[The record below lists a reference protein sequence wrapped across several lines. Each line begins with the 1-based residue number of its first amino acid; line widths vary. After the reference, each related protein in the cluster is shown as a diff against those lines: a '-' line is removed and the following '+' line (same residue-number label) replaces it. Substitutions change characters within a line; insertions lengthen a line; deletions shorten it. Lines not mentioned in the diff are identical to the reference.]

1 MDHIDSMDHLKQ
13 GIGLRAYRQ
22 QDPVQAYQFEGS
34 EMFEEMIYNI
44 KVDTIKYLYHV
55 QIEKAPERE
64 RVVEETYTNQDDS
77 LKKEPVKKEKKVG
90 RNDPCPCGSGKKY
103 KNCHGRLS

>member
-1 MDHIDSMDHLKQ
+1 MDHIDDMDHLKQ

-44 KVDTIKYLYHV
+44 KVDTVRYLFHV
-55 QIEKAPERE
+55 EVEKHLKERKW
-64 RVVEETYTNQDDS
+64 Q
-77 LKKEPVKKEKKVG
+77 KKHQLIMMKIQ
-90 RNDPCPCGSGKKY
+90 
-103 KNCHGRLS
+103 